1 MVIGIDARMYRTS
14 TAGIGRY
21 SQNLIKNLLKID
33 HENQYILFMTE
44 EDKKEF
50 TNSFES
56 DEVKRGFI
64 KTLMT
69 PEDKREFTNSFMT
82 PKIITIDI
90 PHYSIAEQLK
100 LPGIIKKEKPDIM
113 LFLNFNYPILYRG
126 KFITVIHDLTLFF
139 YPETARQTNFIKRLA
154 FNLVMKKA
162 LQNSVRVIAVS
173 THTKNDIIKHFH
185 IDQDKVI
192 VIPEAADDRAFNLPA
207 GKAGYSD
214 SKIAQIKKKYQ
225 ISFPLILSVGQFRPH
240 KNIPGLL
247 KAFSLLKK
255 DLKNAKLAL
264 IGKPDENYRDF
275 WMTLDILGLKKDILM
290 PGFVSDEELA
300 SWYKIADVFVFPS
313 FYEGFGLPGLEAM
326 RAGVPVVS
334 SDRTSLPEVYQD
346 AAVYFDPSNQN
357 EIADKIK
364 LVLSD
369 KSLKRKLVLRGKQ
382 IAGTYSWQK
391 TAEETLELI
400 KSIK

>member
-1 MVIGIDARMYRTS
+1 MRIGIDARMYRTS

-64 KTLMT
+64 KPLMT

-90 PHYSIAEQLK
+90 PHYSIAEQIK

-113 LFLNFNYPILYRG
+113 LFLNFNFPVNYRD
-126 KFITVIHDLTLFF
+126 KFIVVIHDLTLLF
-139 YPETARQTNFIKRLA
+139 YPETAHQTNPIKRLA
-154 FNLVMKKA
+154 FDLVIKKA
-162 LQNSVRVIAVS
+162 CQNSLRVIAVS
-173 THTKNDIIKHFH
+173 NHTKNDIIKHFH
-185 IDQDKVI
+185 IDQDKII
-192 VIPEAADDRAFNLPA
+192 VIPEAADDRTFN
-207 GKAGYSD
+207 YSD

-275 WMTLDILGLKKDILM
+275 WSTLDILGLKKDILM

-326 RAGVPVVS
+326 KAGVPVVS
-334 SDRTSLPEVYQD
+334 SNRTSLPEVYQD
-346 AAVYFDPSNQN
+346 AAVYFDPGNYT

-364 LVLSD
+364 LVLRD
-369 KSLKRKLVLRGKQ
+369 KKLRETMIAKGK
-382 IAGTYSWQK
+382 IVASKYSWKK
-391 TAEETLELI
+391 TAEETLGLI